1 MTDEAFQTRQRGKY
15 ATALA
20 NLMPGT
26 RDAGLVTVTLYGRQA
41 GMTPDELYADI
52 MANAPGATRPNPSA
66 VRRAI
71 EHAARTVELG
81 GVKDWAEK
89 NRASAPA
96 TAYDRIWKAPK
107 EPTAAEKR
115 EAARKALPDK
125 VRGTVA
131 RLVIEGRG
139 ATSKTLR
146 EMSPSAIPSAP
157 AEQAAAHLNALGA
170 DWRWQI
176 WAGTIGAKVPG
187 GKRGG
192 IVAPFALADTIRAG
206 LADIPTHVS
215 LNPLTGR
222 EGRTK
227 DGLPSFDCADTVA
240 AFPFALLEFDGLP
253 LANQCAVF
261 AALIRKNP
269 GRVVSIVYSGGK
281 SLHAVI
287 LMPECDDRRMHTK
300 TRVEA
305 LREDRTEADDRKW
318 AANMEKLRRAF
329 ASSDNPAER
338 IDLAPTMNPA
348 IHTRLAGAYRADKS
362 KRQTLLYLDAELARR
377 NLEIF

>member
-1 MTDEAFQTRQRGKY
+1 MTDEAFQNWQRGKY
-15 ATALA
+15 STALA

-26 RDAGLVTVTLYGRQA
+26 RDANLVTVAIHGRQA
-41 GMTPDELYADI
+41 GMTPDELYDDI
-52 MANAPGATRPNPSA
+52 MENAPGATRPNPSA

-81 GVKDWAEK
+81 GRKDFA
-89 NRASAPA
+89 A
-96 TAYDRIWKAPK
+96 TNSKAAAFDRIWTPK
-107 EPTAAEKR
+107 REPTAAEKR

-227 DGLPSFDCADTVA
+227 DGQPSFDCAETVA

-253 LANQCAVF
+253 LADQCAVF
-261 AALIRKNP
+261 AALIRKKP

-281 SLHAVI
+281 SLHAVM

-318 AANMEKLRRAF
+318 AANMEKLRSAF

-362 KRQTLLYLDAELARR
+362 KRQTLLYLDAELARL

>member
-1 MTDEAFQTRQRGKY
+1 MTDEAFQNWQRGKY

-41 GMTPDELYADI
+41 GMTPDELYDDI
-52 MANAPGATRPNPSA
+52 MENAPGATRPNPSA
-66 VRRAI
+66 VHRAI

-81 GVKDWAEK
+81 GRKDYAAANSK
-89 NRASAPA
+89 AAA
-96 TAYDRIWKAPK
+96 FDRIWTPK
-107 EPTAAEKR
+107 REPTAAEKR
-115 EAARKALPDK
+115 EAARRALPPNI
-125 VRGTVA
+125 RGTVA

-146 EMSPSAIPSAP
+146 EMSPSAIPPAP

-206 LADIPTHVS
+206 LSDIPTHVS

-227 DGLPSFDCADTVA
+227 DGLPSFDCAATVA

-253 LANQCAVF
+253 LADQCAVF
-261 AALIRKNP
+261 AALIRKKP

-281 SLHAVI
+281 SLHAVM

-318 AANMEKLRRAF
+318 AANMEKLRSAF

-377 NLEIF
+377 ELEIF

>member
-115 EAARKALPDK
+115 EAARRALPPNI
-125 VRGTVA
+125 RGTVA

-139 ATSKTLR
+139 ATSKSLR
-146 EMSPSAIPSAP
+146 AMSPTAIPSAP
-157 AEQAAAHLNALGA
+157 AEQAAAHLTALGA
-170 DWRWQI
+170 DWRWPI

-192 IVAPFALADTIRAG
+192 ICYPDALADTIRAG

-215 LNPLTGR
+215 LNPLTGK

-227 DGLPSFDCADTVA
+227 DGLPSFDCAATVA
-240 AFPFALLEFDGLP
+240 AFPFALLEFDAMP
-253 LANQCAVF
+253 LDGQCALF
-261 AALIRKNP
+261 AALIRRKP
-269 GRVVSIVYSGGK
+269 GRVVSICYSGGK
-281 SLHAVI
+281 SLHGVI
-287 LMPECDDRRMHTK
+287 LIPEAFDRRGETLPPL
-300 TRVEA
+300 TP
-305 LREDRTEADDRKW
+305 LREDRSDEDDQKW
-318 AANMEKLRRAF
+318 RENMDALVRLF
-329 ASSDNPAER
+329 ASSDDPAER

-348 IHTRLAGAYRADKS
+348 VHTRLAGAFRADKG
-362 KRQTLLYLDAELARR
+362 KRQTLLYLDAALARQK
-377 NLEIF
+377 LEIF

>member
-1 MTDEAFQTRQRGKY
+1 MTDEAFQNWQRGKY
-15 ATALA
+15 ASALA
-20 NLMPGT
+20 ALSPGT
-26 RDAGLVTVTLYGRQA
+26 RDANLVTVALHGRQA
-41 GMTPDELYADI
+41 GMTPDELYDDI
-52 MANAPGATRPNPSA
+52 MANAPGDTRPNPSA

-81 GVKDWAEK
+81 GRKDYA
-89 NRASAPA
+89 A
-96 TAYDRIWKAPK
+96 TNSKAAAFDRIWTPK
-107 EPTAAEKR
+107 REPTAAEKR
-115 EAARKALPDK
+115 ESARKALPDK

-146 EMSPSAIPSAP
+146 EMSPSAIPPAP

-227 DGLPSFDCADTVA
+227 DGLPSFDCAATVA

-253 LANQCAVF
+253 LADQCAVF
-261 AALIRKNP
+261 AALIRKKP

-281 SLHAVI
+281 SLHAVM

-318 AANMEKLRRAF
+318 AANMEKLRSAF

-362 KRQTLLYLDAELARR
+362 KRQTLLYLDAELARL

>member
-1 MTDEAFQTRQRGKY
+1 VTDEAFQNWQRGKY

-26 RDAGLVTVTLYGRQA
+26 RDANLVTVALHGRQA
-41 GMTPDELYADI
+41 GMTPDELYDDI
-52 MANAPGATRPNPSA
+52 MENAPGATRPNPSA

-81 GVKDWAEK
+81 GRKDYA
-89 NRASAPA
+89 A
-96 TAYDRIWKAPK
+96 TNSKAAAFDRIWTPK
-107 EPTAAEKR
+107 REPTAAEKR

-131 RLVIEGRG
+131 RLVIEGHG

-146 EMSPSAIPSAP
+146 EMSPSAIPFAP

-192 IVAPFALADTIRAG
+192 ICWPHALADTIRAG

-215 LNPLTGR
+215 LNPLTGK
-222 EGRTK
+222 EGLTK
-227 DGLPSFDCADTVA
+227 DGLPSFDCAATVA
-240 AFPFALLEFDGLP
+240 AFPFALLEFDAMP
-253 LANQCAVF
+253 LADQCAIF
-261 AALIRKNP
+261 AALIRRKP
-269 GRVVSIVYSGGK
+269 GRVVSLCYSGGK
-281 SLHAVI
+281 SIHAVVLI
-287 LMPECDDRRMHTK
+287 PEAHDRRLK
-300 TRVEA
+300 TLPPTRQ
-305 LREDRTEADDRKW
+305 LREDRNENDDDKW
-318 AANMEKLRRAF
+318 RGEMDALVRLF
-329 ASSDNPAER
+329 ASSDDPAER

-348 IHTRLAGAYRADKS
+348 IHTRLAGAYRADKG
-362 KRQTLLYLDAELARR
+362 KRQTLLYLDADLARR
-377 NLEIF
+377 ELEIF

>member
-1 MTDEAFQTRQRGKY
+1 MTDEAFQNWQRGKY
-15 ATALA
+15 STALA

-26 RDAGLVTVTLYGRQA
+26 RDANLVTVALHGRQA
-41 GMTPDELYADI
+41 GMTPDELYDDI
-52 MANAPGATRPNPSA
+52 MENAPGATRPNPSA

-81 GVKDWAEK
+81 GRKDYAAANSK
-89 NRASAPA
+89 AAA
-96 TAYDRIWKAPK
+96 FDRIWTPK
-107 EPTAAEKR
+107 REPTAAEKR

-176 WAGTIGAKVPG
+176 WAGTIGAKIPG

-227 DGLPSFDCADTVA
+227 DGQPSFDCAETVA

-253 LANQCAVF
+253 LADQCAVF
-261 AALIRKNP
+261 AALIRKKP

-281 SLHAVI
+281 SLHAVM

-318 AANMEKLRRAF
+318 AANMEKLRSAF

>member
-1 MTDEAFQTRQRGKY
+1 MTDEAFQNWQRGKY

-26 RDAGLVTVTLYGRQA
+26 RDANLVTVALHGRQA
-41 GMTPDELYADI
+41 GMTPDELYDDI
-52 MANAPGATRPNPSA
+52 MENAPGATRPNPSA

-81 GVKDWAEK
+81 GRKDYAAANSK
-89 NRASAPA
+89 AAA
-96 TAYDRIWKAPK
+96 FDRIWTPK
-107 EPTAAEKR
+107 REPTAAEKR

-227 DGLPSFDCADTVA
+227 DGLPSFDCAETVA

-253 LANQCAVF
+253 LADQCAVF
-261 AALIRKNP
+261 AALIRKKP

-281 SLHAVI
+281 SLHAVM

-318 AANMEKLRRAF
+318 AANMEKLRSAF

>member
-1 MTDEAFQTRQRGKY
+1 MTDEAFQNWQRGKY
-15 ATALA
+15 ASALA
-20 NLMPGT
+20 ALSPGT
-26 RDAGLVTVTLYGRQA
+26 RDANLVTVALHGRQA
-41 GMTPDELYADI
+41 GMTPDELYDDI
-52 MANAPGATRPNPSA
+52 MVNAPGDTRPNPSA

-81 GVKDWAEK
+81 GRKDYAAANSK
-89 NRASAPA
+89 AAA
-96 TAYDRIWKAPK
+96 FDRIWTPK
-107 EPTAAEKR
+107 REPTAAEKR

-146 EMSPSAIPSAP
+146 EMSPSAIPPAP

-215 LNPLTGR
+215 LNPLTGK

-227 DGLPSFDCADTVA
+227 DGLPSFDCAGTVA

-253 LANQCAVF
+253 LADQCAVF
-261 AALIRKNP
+261 AALIRKKP

-281 SLHAVI
+281 SLHAVM

-318 AANMEKLRRAF
+318 AANMEKLRSAF

-362 KRQTLLYLDAELARR
+362 KRQTLLYLDAELARI

>member
-1 MTDEAFQTRQRGKY
+1 MTDEAFQNWQRGKY

-26 RDAGLVTVTLYGRQA
+26 RDANLVTVALHGRQA
-41 GMTPDELYADI
+41 GMTPDELYDDI
-52 MANAPGATRPNPSA
+52 MENAPGATRPNPSA

-81 GVKDWAEK
+81 GRKDYA
-89 NRASAPA
+89 ASNSKAA
-96 TAYDRIWKAPK
+96 AFDRIWTPK
-107 EPTAAEKR
+107 REPTAAEKR

-215 LNPLTGR
+215 LNPLTGK

-227 DGLPSFDCADTVA
+227 DGQPSFDCAETVA

-253 LANQCAVF
+253 LADQCAVF
-261 AALIRKNP
+261 AALIRKKP

-281 SLHAVI
+281 SLHAVM

-318 AANMEKLRRAF
+318 AANMEKLRSAF

-348 IHTRLAGAYRADKS
+348 VHTRLAGAYRADKG
-362 KRQTLLYLDAELARR
+362 KRQTLLYLDAELARQT
-377 NLEIF
+377 LELF

>member
-1 MTDEAFQTRQRGKY
+1 MTDEAFQNWQRGKY

-26 RDAGLVTVTLYGRQA
+26 RDANLVTVALHGRQA
-41 GMTPDELYADI
+41 GMTPDELYDDI
-52 MANAPGATRPNPSA
+52 IANAPGDTRPNPSA

-81 GVKDWAEK
+81 GRKDYAAANSK
-89 NRASAPA
+89 AAA
-96 TAYDRIWKAPK
+96 FDRIWTPK
-107 EPTAAEKR
+107 REPTAAEKR
-115 EAARKALPDK
+115 ETARKALPDK

-146 EMSPSAIPSAP
+146 EMSPSAIPPAP

-227 DGLPSFDCADTVA
+227 DGLPSFDCAGTVA

-253 LANQCAVF
+253 LADQCAVF
-261 AALIRKNP
+261 AALIRKKP

-281 SLHAVI
+281 SLHAVM

-318 AANMEKLRRAF
+318 AANMEKLRSAF

-377 NLEIF
+377 ELEIF

>member
-1 MTDEAFQTRQRGKY
+1 MTDEAFQNWQRGKY
-15 ATALA
+15 ASALA
-20 NLMPGT
+20 ALTPGT
-26 RDAGLVTVTLYGRQA
+26 RDANIAAVALYGRRA
-41 GMTPDELYADI
+41 GIPPEELYADI
-52 MANAPGATRPNPSA
+52 MANAPGDKRPNPSA
-66 VRRAI
+66 VRRAV

-81 GVKDWAEK
+81 GEKDWAAK
-89 NRASAPA
+89 NRTAA
-96 TAYDRIWKAPK
+96 TAAYDRIWKAPK

-115 EAARKALPDK
+115 EAARRALPPNI
-125 VRGTVA
+125 RGTVA

-139 ATSKTLR
+139 ATSKSLR
-146 EMSPSAIPSAP
+146 EMSPTAIPTAP

-170 DWRWQI
+170 DWRWYS
-176 WAGTIGAKVPG
+176 WAGTIGTT

-192 IVAPFALADTIRAG
+192 IVMPCALADTIRAG

-227 DGLPSFDCADTVA
+227 DGLPSFDCAGTVA

-253 LANQCAVF
+253 LADQCAVF
-261 AALIRKNP
+261 AALIRKKP
-269 GRVVSIVYSGGK
+269 GCVVSIVYSGGK
-281 SLHAVI
+281 SLHAVM

-318 AANMEKLRRAF
+318 AANMEKLRSAF

-362 KRQTLLYLDAELARR
+362 KRQTLLYLDAELARL

>member
-1 MTDEAFQTRQRGKY
+1 MTDEAFQNWQRGKY
-15 ATALA
+15 ASALA
-20 NLMPGT
+20 ALSPGT
-26 RDAGLVTVTLYGRQA
+26 RDANLVTVALHGRQA
-41 GMTPDELYADI
+41 GMTPDELYDDI
-52 MANAPGATRPNPSA
+52 MANAPGDTRPNPSA

-81 GVKDWAEK
+81 GRKDYAAANSK
-89 NRASAPA
+89 AAA
-96 TAYDRIWKAPK
+96 FDRIWTPK
-107 EPTAAEKR
+107 REPTAAEKR

-146 EMSPSAIPSAP
+146 EMSPSAIPPAP

-176 WAGTIGAKVPG
+176 WAGTIGAT

-192 IVAPFALADTIRAG
+192 IVMPCALADTIRAG

-215 LNPLTGR
+215 LNPLTGK

-227 DGLPSFDCADTVA
+227 DGLPSFDCAGTVA

-253 LANQCAVF
+253 LADQCAVF
-261 AALIRKNP
+261 AALIRKKP
-269 GRVVSIVYSGGK
+269 GRIVSIVYSGGK
-281 SLHAVI
+281 S
-287 LMPECDDRRMHTK
+287 
-300 TRVEA
+300 
-305 LREDRTEADDRKW
+305 DRK
-318 AANMEKLRRAF
+318 
-329 ASSDNPAER
+329 SVV
-338 IDLAPTMNPA
+338 
-348 IHTRLAGAYRADKS
+348 
-362 KRQTLLYLDAELARR
+362 
-377 NLEIF
+377 

>member
-1 MTDEAFQTRQRGKY
+1 MTDEAFQNWQRGKY
-15 ATALA
+15 STALA

-26 RDAGLVTVTLYGRQA
+26 RDANLVTVALHGRQA
-41 GMTPDELYADI
+41 GMTPDELYDDI
-52 MANAPGATRPNPSA
+52 MENAPGATRPNPSA

-81 GVKDWAEK
+81 GRKDYAAANSK
-89 NRASAPA
+89 AAA
-96 TAYDRIWKAPK
+96 FDRIWTPK
-107 EPTAAEKR
+107 SEPTAAEKR

-131 RLVIEGRG
+131 RLVIEGHG

-192 IVAPFALADTIRAG
+192 ICWPHALADTIRAG

-215 LNPLTGR
+215 LNPLTGK

-227 DGLPSFDCADTVA
+227 DGQPSFDCAETVA

-253 LANQCAVF
+253 LADQCAVF
-261 AALIRKNP
+261 AALILKKP

-281 SLHAVI
+281 SLHAVTLI
-287 LMPECDDRRMHTK
+287 PECDDRRMHTK
-300 TRVEA
+300 TRVEP
-305 LREDRTEADDRKW
+305 LRENRTDADDKKW
-318 AANMEKLRRAF
+318 AANMEKLRSAF

-348 IHTRLAGAYRADKS
+348 IHTRLAGAYRADKG
-362 KRQTLLYLDAELARR
+362 KRQTLLYLDAELARQT
-377 NLEIF
+377 LELF

>member
-1 MTDEAFQTRQRGKY
+1 MTDEAFQNWQRGKY
-15 ATALA
+15 ASALA
-20 NLMPGT
+20 ALSPGT
-26 RDAGLVTVTLYGRQA
+26 RDANLVTVALHGRQA
-41 GMTPDELYADI
+41 GMTPDELYDDI
-52 MANAPGATRPNPSA
+52 MANAPGDTRPNPSA

-81 GVKDWAEK
+81 GRKDYAAANSK
-89 NRASAPA
+89 AAA
-96 TAYDRIWKAPK
+96 FDRIWTPK
-107 EPTAAEKR
+107 REPTAAEKR

-146 EMSPSAIPSAP
+146 EMSPSAIPPAP

-227 DGLPSFDCADTVA
+227 DGLPSFDCAGTVA
-240 AFPFALLEFDGLP
+240 AFPFALMEFDGLP
-253 LANQCAVF
+253 LADQCAVF
-261 AALIRKNP
+261 AALIRKKP

-281 SLHAVI
+281 SLHAVM

-318 AANMEKLRRAF
+318 AANMEKLRSAF

-362 KRQTLLYLDAELARR
+362 KRQTLLYLDAELARI

>member
-1 MTDEAFQTRQRGKY
+1 MTDEAFQNWQRGKY

-26 RDAGLVTVTLYGRQA
+26 RDANLVTVALHGRQA
-41 GMTPDELYADI
+41 GMTSDELYDDI
-52 MANAPGATRPNPSA
+52 MENAPGATRPNPAA

-81 GVKDWAEK
+81 GRKDYA
-89 NRASAPA
+89 A
-96 TAYDRIWKAPK
+96 TNSKAAAFDRIWTPK
-107 EPTAAEKR
+107 REPTAAEKR

-215 LNPLTGR
+215 LNPLTGK

-253 LANQCAVF
+253 LADQCAVF
-261 AALIRKNP
+261 AALIRKKP
-269 GRVVSIVYSGGK
+269 GRVVSLCYSGGK
-281 SLHAVI
+281 SIHAVLRI
-287 LMPECDDRRMHTK
+287 HEAHDRRLK
-300 TRVEA
+300 TLPPTRQ
-305 LREDRTEADDRKW
+305 LREDRNENDDAKW
-318 AANMEKLRRAF
+318 HGEMDALVRLF
-329 ASSDNPAER
+329 ASSDDPAER

-348 IHTRLAGAYRADKS
+348 IHTRLAGAYRADKG
-362 KRQTLLYLDAELARR
+362 KRQTLLYLDADLARR
-377 NLEIF
+377 ELELF

>member
-1 MTDEAFQTRQRGKY
+1 MTDANFQNWQREKY
-15 ATALA
+15 ASALA
-20 NLMPGT
+20 ALTPGT
-26 RDAGLVTVTLYGRQA
+26 RDANLSAVALYGRRA
-41 GMTPDELYADI
+41 GIPPEELYADI
-52 MANAPGATRPNPSA
+52 MANAPGDKRPNPSA
-66 VRRAI
+66 VRRAV

-81 GVKDWAEK
+81 GEKDWAAK
-89 NRASAPA
+89 NRTAA
-96 TAYDRIWKAPK
+96 TAAYDRIWKAPK

-115 EAARKALPDK
+115 EAARRALPPNI
-125 VRGTVA
+125 RGTVA

-139 ATSKTLR
+139 ATSKSLR
-146 EMSPSAIPSAP
+146 EMSPTAIPTTP

-170 DWRWQI
+170 DWRWYS
-176 WAGTIGAKVPG
+176 WAGTIGTT

-227 DGLPSFDCADTVA
+227 DGLPSFDCAATVA
-240 AFPFALLEFDGLP
+240 AFPFAILEFDGLP
-253 LANQCAVF
+253 LADQCAVF
-261 AALIRKNP
+261 AALIRKKP

-281 SLHAVI
+281 SLHAVM

-318 AANMEKLRRAF
+318 AANMEKLRSAF

-362 KRQTLLYLDAELARR
+362 KRQTLLYLDAELARL

>member
-1 MTDEAFQTRQRGKY
+1 MTDANFQNWQREKY
-15 ATALA
+15 ASALA
-20 NLMPGT
+20 ALTPGT
-26 RDAGLVTVTLYGRQA
+26 RDANLAAVALYGRRA
-41 GMTPDELYADI
+41 GIPPEELYADI
-52 MANAPGATRPNPSA
+52 MANAPGDKRPNPSA
-66 VRRAI
+66 VRRAV

-81 GVKDWAEK
+81 GEKDWAAK
-89 NRASAPA
+89 NRTA
-96 TAYDRIWKAPK
+96 AYDRIWKAPK

-115 EAARKALPDK
+115 EAARRALPPNI
-125 VRGTVA
+125 RGTVA

-139 ATSKTLR
+139 ATSKSLR
-146 EMSPSAIPSAP
+146 EMSPTAIPTAP

-170 DWRWQI
+170 DWRWYS
-176 WAGTIGAKVPG
+176 WAGTIGTT

-192 IVAPFALADTIRAG
+192 IVMPCALADTIRAG

-215 LNPLTGR
+215 LNPLTGK

-227 DGLPSFDCADTVA
+227 DGLPSFDCAATVA
-240 AFPFALLEFDGLP
+240 AFPFALLEFDAMP
-253 LANQCAVF
+253 LADQCAVF
-261 AALIRKNP
+261 AALIRKKP

-281 SLHAVI
+281 SLHAVM

-318 AANMEKLRRAF
+318 AANMEKLRSAF

-338 IDLAPTMNPA
+338 IDLAPTMNQA

-362 KRQTLLYLDAELARR
+362 KRQTLLYLDADLARR
-377 NLEIF
+377 ELEIF

>member
-1 MTDEAFQTRQRGKY
+1 MTDEAFQNWQRGKY
-15 ATALA
+15 ASALA
-20 NLMPGT
+20 ALAPGT
-26 RDAGLVTVTLYGRQA
+26 RDANLVTVALHGRQA
-41 GMTPDELYADI
+41 GMTPDDLYDDI
-52 MANAPGATRPNPSA
+52 MANAPGDTRPNPSA

-81 GVKDWAEK
+81 GRKDYA
-89 NRASAPA
+89 A
-96 TAYDRIWKAPK
+96 TNSKAAAFDRIWTPK
-107 EPTAAEKR
+107 REPTAAEKR
-115 EAARKALPDK
+115 ESARKALPDK

-146 EMSPSAIPSAP
+146 EMSPSAIPPAP

-227 DGLPSFDCADTVA
+227 DGLPSFDCAGTVA

-253 LANQCAVF
+253 LADQCAVF
-261 AALIRKNP
+261 AALIRKKP

-281 SLHAVI
+281 SLHAVM

-318 AANMEKLRRAF
+318 AANMEKLRSAF

-362 KRQTLLYLDAELARR
+362 KRQTLLYLDAELARL

>member
-1 MTDEAFQTRQRGKY
+1 MTDADFQSQQRRKY
-15 ATALA
+15 ENALA
-20 NLMPGT
+20 ALVPGT
-26 RDAGLVTVTLYGRQA
+26 RDANLAAVTLYGRRA
-41 GMTPDELYADI
+41 GITPVELYDDI
-52 MANAPGATRPNPSA
+52 MRNAPGDKRPNPSA

-71 EHAARTVELG
+71 EHATQTVELG

-89 NRASAPA
+89 NRLAALTP
-96 TAYDRIWKAPK
+96 YQFRR

-115 EAARKALPDK
+115 EAARNAVPPEM
-125 VRGTVA
+125 RGTVA

-139 ATSKTLR
+139 TTSKSLR
-146 EMSPSAIPSAP
+146 EMSPTAIPTAP

-170 DWRWQI
+170 DWRWQT

-227 DGLPSFDCADTVA
+227 DGLPSFDCAETVA

-253 LANQCAVF
+253 LADQCAVF
-261 AALIRKNP
+261 AALIRKKP

-281 SLHAVI
+281 SLHAVM

-318 AANMEKLRRAF
+318 AANMEKLRSAF

>member
-1 MTDEAFQTRQRGKY
+1 MTDEAFQNWQRGKY
-15 ATALA
+15 STALA

-26 RDAGLVTVTLYGRQA
+26 RDANLVTVALHGRQA
-41 GMTPDELYADI
+41 GMTPDELYDDI
-52 MANAPGATRPNPSA
+52 MENAPGATRPNPSA

-81 GVKDWAEK
+81 GRKDFA
-89 NRASAPA
+89 A
-96 TAYDRIWKAPK
+96 TNSKAAAFDRIWTPK
-107 EPTAAEKR
+107 REPTAAEKR

-139 ATSKTLR
+139 TTSKTLR
-146 EMSPSAIPSAP
+146 EMSPTAIPSAP

-192 IVAPFALADTIRAG
+192 IVAPFALADAIRAG

-215 LNPLTGR
+215 LNPLTGK

-227 DGLPSFDCADTVA
+227 DGLPSFDCAATVA
-240 AFPFALLEFDGLP
+240 AFPFALLEFDAMP
-253 LANQCAVF
+253 LANQCALF
-261 AALIRKNP
+261 AALIRRKP
-269 GRVVSIVYSGGK
+269 GRVVSICYSGGK
-281 SLHAVI
+281 SLHGVI
-287 LMPECDDRRMHTK
+287 LIPEAFDRRGETLPPMTP
-300 TRVEA
+300 
-305 LREDRTEADDRKW
+305 LREDRSEEDDKAWREGMD
-318 AANMEKLRRAF
+318 AIIRLF
-329 ASSDNPAER
+329 ASSDDPAER

-348 IHTRLAGAYRADKS
+348 VHTRLAGAFRADKGR
-362 KRQTLLYLDAELARR
+362 RQTLLYLDADLARR
-377 NLEIF
+377 KLELF

>member
-1 MTDEAFQTRQRGKY
+1 MTDEAFQNWQRGKY

-26 RDAGLVTVTLYGRQA
+26 RDANLVTVALHGRQA
-41 GMTPDELYADI
+41 GMTPDELYDDI
-52 MANAPGATRPNPSA
+52 MANAPGDTRPNPSA

-81 GVKDWAEK
+81 GRKDYA
-89 NRASAPA
+89 A
-96 TAYDRIWKAPK
+96 TNSKAAAFDRIWTPK
-107 EPTAAEKR
+107 REPTAAEKR

-146 EMSPSAIPSAP
+146 EMSPSAIPPAP

-227 DGLPSFDCADTVA
+227 DGLLSFDCAGTVA

-253 LANQCAVF
+253 LADQCAVF
-261 AALIRKNP
+261 AALIRKKP

-281 SLHAVI
+281 SLHAVM

-318 AANMEKLRRAF
+318 AANMEKLRSAF

-362 KRQTLLYLDAELARR
+362 KRQTLLYLDAELARI

>member
-1 MTDEAFQTRQRGKY
+1 MTDEAFQNWQRGKY
-15 ATALA
+15 STALA

-26 RDAGLVTVTLYGRQA
+26 RDANLVTVALHGRQA
-41 GMTPDELYADI
+41 GMTPDELYDDI
-52 MANAPGATRPNPSA
+52 MENAPGATRPNPSA

-81 GVKDWAEK
+81 GRKDYAVANSK
-89 NRASAPA
+89 AAA
-96 TAYDRIWKAPK
+96 FDRIWTPK
-107 EPTAAEKR
+107 REPTAAEKR
-115 EAARKALPDK
+115 EAVRKALPDK

-227 DGLPSFDCADTVA
+227 DGLPSFDCAETVA

-253 LANQCAVF
+253 LADQCAVF
-261 AALIRKNP
+261 AALIRKKP

-281 SLHAVI
+281 SLHAVM

-318 AANMEKLRRAF
+318 AANMEKLRSAF

-362 KRQTLLYLDAELARR
+362 KRQTLLYLDAELARL

>member
-1 MTDEAFQTRQRGKY
+1 MTDEAFQNWQRGKY
-15 ATALA
+15 ASALA
-20 NLMPGT
+20 ALTPGT
-26 RDAGLVTVTLYGRQA
+26 RDANIAAVALYGRRA
-41 GMTPDELYADI
+41 GIPPEELYADI
-52 MANAPGATRPNPSA
+52 MANAPGDKRPNPSA
-66 VRRAI
+66 VRRAV

-81 GVKDWAEK
+81 GEKDWAAK
-89 NRASAPA
+89 NRTAA
-96 TAYDRIWKAPK
+96 TAAYDRIWKAPK

-115 EAARKALPDK
+115 EAARRALQPNI
-125 VRGTVA
+125 RGTVA
-131 RLVIEGRG
+131 RLVIDGRG

-146 EMSPSAIPSAP
+146 EMSPTAIPTAP

-176 WAGTIGAKVPG
+176 WAGTIGAT

-192 IVAPFALADTIRAG
+192 IVTPCALADTIRAG

-215 LNPLTGR
+215 LNPLTGK

-227 DGLPSFDCADTVA
+227 DGLPSFDCAATVA

-253 LANQCAVF
+253 LADQCAVF
-261 AALIRKNP
+261 AALIRKKP

-281 SLHAVI
+281 SLHAVM

-318 AANMEKLRRAF
+318 AANMEKLRSAF

-362 KRQTLLYLDAELARR
+362 KRQTLLYLDAELARL

>member
-1 MTDEAFQTRQRGKY
+1 MTDEAFQNWQRGKY
-15 ATALA
+15 ASALA
-20 NLMPGT
+20 ALAPGT
-26 RDAGLVTVTLYGRQA
+26 RDANLVTVALHGRQA
-41 GMTPDELYADI
+41 GMTPDDLYDDI
-52 MANAPGATRPNPSA
+52 MANAPGDTRPNPSA

-81 GVKDWAEK
+81 GRKDYA
-89 NRASAPA
+89 A
-96 TAYDRIWKAPK
+96 TNSKAAAFNRIWTPK
-107 EPTAAEKR
+107 REPTAAEKR
-115 EAARKALPDK
+115 ESARKALPDK

-146 EMSPSAIPSAP
+146 EMSPSAIPPAP

-227 DGLPSFDCADTVA
+227 DGLPSFDCAATVA

-253 LANQCAVF
+253 LADQCAVF
-261 AALIRKNP
+261 AALIRKKP

-281 SLHAVI
+281 SLHAVM

-318 AANMEKLRRAF
+318 AANMEKLRSAF

-362 KRQTLLYLDAELARR
+362 KRQTLLYLDAELARL

>member
-1 MTDEAFQTRQRGKY
+1 MTDEAFQNWQRGKY

-41 GMTPDELYADI
+41 GMTPDELYDDI
-52 MANAPGATRPNPSA
+52 MVNAPGDTRPNQSA

-71 EHAARTVELG
+71 EHATRTVELG
-81 GVKDWAEK
+81 GRKDYA
-89 NRASAPA
+89 A
-96 TAYDRIWKAPK
+96 TNSKAAAFDRIWTPK
-107 EPTAAEKR
+107 REPTAAEKR

-146 EMSPSAIPSAP
+146 EMSPSAIPPAP

-227 DGLPSFDCADTVA
+227 DGLPSFDCAGTVA

-253 LANQCAVF
+253 LADQCAVF
-261 AALIRKNP
+261 AALIRKKP

-281 SLHAVI
+281 SLHAVM

-318 AANMEKLRRAF
+318 AANMEKLRSAF

-377 NLEIF
+377 ELEIF

>member
-15 ATALA
+15 QTALA

-41 GMTPDELYADI
+41 GMTPDELYDDI
-52 MANAPGATRPNPSA
+52 MTNAPGATRPNPSA

-89 NRASAPA
+89 NRTAA
-96 TAYDRIWKAPK
+96 TAAYDRIWKAPK
-107 EPTAAEKR
+107 EPTAAERR
-115 EAARKALPDK
+115 EAARKALPDE

-157 AEQAAAHLNALGA
+157 VEQAAAHLNALGA

-192 IVAPFALADTIRAG
+192 ICWPHALADAIRAG

-215 LNPLTGR
+215 LNPLTGK

-227 DGLPSFDCADTVA
+227 DGQPSYDCAATVA
-240 AFPFALLEFDGLP
+240 AFPFALLEFDALP
-253 LANQCAVF
+253 LPDQCALF
-261 AALIRKNP
+261 GALILKHP

-281 SLHAVI
+281 SLHAVLLI
-287 LMPECDDRRMHTK
+287 PECDDRRMHTK

-305 LREDRTEADDRKW
+305 LRENRTEADDKKW

-348 IHTRLAGAYRADKS
+348 VHTRLAGAYRADKG
-362 KRQTLLYLDAELARR
+362 KRQTLLYLDAELARQT
-377 NLEIF
+377 LELF